1 MSKIHRENARRV
13 MVLGLDG
20 ATWELLD
27 RLFARGLMPNLQALT
42 AQGARGP
49 LWSCVPPMTATA
61 WTSFATGKGPGK
73 HGIYDWT
80 EPMDGSYVYEPVD
93 SRRVKSRTIFEVLSD
108 EGLRSATVNLPLT
121 FPCREL
127 DGVAVSGML
136 TPSAEVPGFTWP
148 PEFADTIKRVAPDYV
163 IDTHLTDSS
172 EDVLPFCQRL
182 ETMLHERTKVLLHLL
197 EQEHW
202 DLFVTV
208 FVEMDRMQHCIW
220 QFIDEDHAYYD
231 PQGAERYADRIFGV
245 YRLMDDKIGQLVAA
259 KGPDCDV
266 VFISDH
272 GFGPCRAKVFLNT
285 WLAREG
291 FLVFKEGGQDV
302 RGHIHKVRTLL
313 GRAGVDTRMIL
324 DAAKRLGAEK
334 LVQRQGAAL
343 SRFAASIDWEQT
355 VAYCH
360 GTNAVRIN
368 LAGREPEG
376 CVAPQDYDAV
386 RERVRAALHEM
397 VDDDGTQVISLAATR
412 EELYS
417 GPEVDRAA
425 DLLIAEHDESVWF
438 YYSEGEI
445 PDVVFEPPGWAS
457 GNHKANGIFLGHGPS
472 FAEGV
477 TVDDPNIIDI
487 FPTLLAILGVP
498 IPDDQDGRILRHTFR
513 PGFRPAVRWREAS
526 QYIGSTESVFS
537 AKEKAEIEERLRGLG
552 YLQ

>member
-1 MSKIHRENARRV
+1 MTKIHREERRRV

-27 RLFARGLMPNLQALT
+27 RLFSRGLMPNLQALT
-42 AQGARGP
+42 SQGARGP
-49 LWSCVPPMTATA
+49 LWSVVPPMTATA

-93 SRRVKSRTIFEVLSD
+93 SRRVNSRTLFEVLSD
-108 EGLRSATVNLPLT
+108 HGLRSATVNLPLT
-121 FPCREL
+121 YPCRPL

-136 TPSAEVPGFTWP
+136 TPSTEVSGFTYP
-148 PEFADTIKRVAPDYV
+148 PEFVDTIRTLCPDYV
-163 IDTHLTDSS
+163 IDTHLTDSF
-172 EDVLPFCQRL
+172 EDVLPFLERL
-182 ETMLHERTKVLLHLL
+182 ETMLHERTRLLLHLL
-197 EQEHW
+197 EQEDW

-208 FVEMDRMQHCIW
+208 FVEMDRMQHCVW

-231 PQGAERYADRIFGV
+231 AEGAARYADRIFAI
-245 YRLMDDKIGQLVAA
+245 YKLMDDKIGELVAA

-285 WLAREG
+285 WLAQEG
-291 FLVFKEGGQDV
+291 LLVFKEGGQDV

-313 GRAGVDTRMIL
+313 GRAGVDTRRIL
-324 DAAKRLGAEK
+324 EAAKALGAEK
-334 LVQRQGAAL
+334 FVQRQGASF

-360 GTNAVRIN
+360 GTNSVRIN

-376 CVAPQDYDAV
+376 SVAPEDYEAV
-386 RERVRAALHEM
+386 RERVRTALLAM
-397 VDDDGTQVISLAATR
+397 KDSDGESVISDVQTR

-417 GPEVDRAA
+417 GPEVGRAA
-425 DLLIAEHDESVWF
+425 DLLIAGHDESVWF

-445 PDVVFEPPGWAS
+445 PDVVFEAPGWAS

-472 FAEGV
+472 FAEGIQ
-477 TVDDPNIIDI
+477 VDDPNIIDI

-513 PGFRPAVRWREAS
+513 EGFRPRVLWKEAAH
-526 QYIGSTESVFS
+526 YEGSTESVFS